1 MTNDGD
7 ITGRKSAEEQIR
19 FQARLLDAVGQ
30 AIIATN
36 PQGTIIY
43 WNRAAEELYGWPNEE
58 VMGRPIVEVTPSE
71 EMLERAEEIMSE
83 LRAGRSWSGEFV
95 VQRKDGSTFPAMVTD
110 TPVHDEQG
118 NLAGIIGVSTDI
130 TEFKKMEELRRSE
143 ERFRLLAE
151 NAQDLIYRYQLKP
164 TPGFEYVSPS
174 ATAIIGYTPEE
185 HYADP
190 ELRFKLVHPDDRHLI
205 DEALPSPES
214 LITIRW
220 LPKDGGVIWIEQ
232 RTKAI
237 YDGAGELVAIEGIA
251 RDVTERK
258 SVEEAL
264 RTTQEFLGGILDNAP
279 LPIYGVSGEGRIRLA
294 NRFFANFVGMPQEKV
309 IGSLLEDVF
318 TADEARQ
325 FRENNRRVIETETP
339 LIEEEW
345 AEAADG
351 RHYFQTIK
359 FPLRDPD
366 RRTVAIGG
374 ISLDVTERR
383 RAEEALSEARR
394 TERRRIARDL
404 HDIVL
409 QDLSGVLQSLRLTHL
424 QAKGSGLGLDLGEE
438 LEALGRASS
447 GLRSAIYDLRREKE
461 RPFLESVESL
471 VDLNRQATD
480 EREIRLVVEEGFPVG
495 LPGRESVDVLRVL
508 QEALTNARRHS
519 GASSIEVR
527 LRTENQEVL
536 AEVVDDGRGFDPAS
550 VRAGVG
556 LSAMRERIEGLGGKI
571 EVMSRPDEGT
581 KVTLRVHLGGD
592 TPVLRHQ

>member
-1 MTNDGD
+1 MTNAGD
-7 ITGRKSAEEQIR
+7 ITGHKSTEEQIR

-36 PQGTIIY
+36 PQGRIIY
-43 WNRAAEELYGWPNEE
+43 WNRAAEELYGWPKEE

-71 EMLERAEEIMSE
+71 QMLVRAEEIMSE

-95 VQRKDGSTFPAMVTD
+95 VQRKDGSSFPAMVTD

-130 TEFKKMEELRRSE
+130 TEIKQMEELRRSE

-151 NAQDLIYRYQLKP
+151 NAQDLIYRYHLKP
-164 TPGFEYVSPS
+164 TPGYEYVSPS
-174 ATAIIGYTPEE
+174 ATAMIGYTPEE

-190 ELRFKLVHPDDRHLI
+190 ELHFKVVHPDDRHLI
-205 DEALPSPES
+205 DEAFRSPES

-220 LPKDGGVIWIEQ
+220 LGKDGGVIWIEQ

-237 YDGAGELVAIEGIA
+237 YNGAGEVVAIEGIA

-258 SVEEAL
+258 RVEEAL

-279 LPIYGVSGEGRIRLA
+279 LPIYGVSEEGQIRLA
-294 NRFFANFVGMPQEKV
+294 NRFFADFVGMPQEKV
-309 IGSLLEDVF
+309 IGSFLDDVF
-318 TADEARQ
+318 TAEEARQ

-345 AEAADG
+345 AESPDG

-366 RRTVAIGG
+366 RSPVAIGG

-394 TERRRIARDL
+394 AERRRIARDL

-409 QDLSGVLQSLRLTHL
+409 QDLSGTLQSLRLTHL
-424 QAKGSGLGLDLGEE
+424 QAKKSGISIDFEEE
-438 LEALGRASS
+438 LGALGRASS
-447 GLRSAIYDLRREKE
+447 GLRSAIYDLRHEKE
-461 RPFLESVESL
+461 RPFLDSVESL
-471 VDLNRQATD
+471 VELNQQAPH
-480 EREIRLVVEEGFPVG
+480 EHEIRLVVEEGFPVS
-495 LPGRESVDVLRVL
+495 LPGKESVDLLRVL

-519 GASSIEVR
+519 GAGSVEVR
-527 LRTENQEVL
+527 LRMENQEVL
-536 AEVVDDGRGFDPAS
+536 AEIVDDGRGFDPAS

-571 EVMSRPDEGT
+571 EVRSRPGEGT
-581 KVTLRVHLGGD
+581 KVTVRVHLGSD
-592 TPVLRHQ
+592 SHVVRHQ